1 MHTPRRFIEHVA
13 LGLLLAMAAAV
24 PALAQA
30 REFEGPDFQRL
41 RDQYFQ
47 ELHGYGGG
55 DAAASIFQRAL
66 AAKNAMAFRTV
77 FPSAATGAWI
87 PIGPSGFFS
96 QDGYFTS
103 SPQTDAGRVD
113 QALFNPIDP
122 SGMIIASPQG
132 GVWKTN
138 TLGASW
144 TPLSDAACSNQ
155 LNDVAVD
162 PVNANILYGAINS
175 GACFMTRSVDG
186 GATWTNITAGGAGS
200 TYQILVDSATA
211 GSATGTTLFAAT
223 FGRIYK
229 SINSGVTWTTSLTST
244 NLSATLAWHL
254 IQAPGAPNTIF
265 AAIED
270 RSDVNKVTAPRSG
283 IWRTT
288 DKGTT
293 WTQVGGAGV
302 PNFTLAGRFAIAT
315 SRARPRSVWVIA
327 GNAKDQSL
335 LGLWRYDDD
344 TGTWTALNGTDVY
357 DGNKRGDFGKQAN
370 YDLTLAVDPVD
381 AKRIYVAGI
390 RAFRSFDGGATFSEM
405 ALNIH
410 CDWHRIT
417 VDQKNRMRI
426 AAATDGG
433 VFLSLDGGDSWISK
447 NNNLAIAMYYPG
459 VSVHPTNATII
470 LGGTQDNGSN
480 ISNGTALWA
489 GVSGGDGGYTAINRL
504 NPNIQYTSCQYGTGG
519 ACIYR
524 RDLGAAFPQIV
535 TGTAGIVIG
544 DRGRFIAPLVID
556 PSVPTTLYFGTFRL
570 YRSIDEIKTWVPITG
585 DLTKGSG
592 VLSAIAVAPNN
603 SKFIYVGATDGSIS
617 LSKDGGTTF
626 STVSTGLPARFIQH
640 IDVDPADSLHAMIV
654 IGAGAPGNHVFVTS
668 NGGTSWTNLTA
679 NLPDISMNAG
689 VMIPGQTNHMFVA
702 SDIGVF
708 ESTDGGA
715 SWAAAA
721 GIPNVIV
728 NDVVYNSANQLLV
741 AATYGRGMFQLSL
754 ANPTA
759 VLRGDVDR
767 DATVNAADAL
777 LVLQAMVGAALPAPL
792 TSMPHGDANCNG
804 KLETTDALIIL
815 RASVGLTTTGAC
827 VGTKQ

>member
-1 MHTPRRFIEHVA
+1 MHTPSRFVERA
-13 LGLLLAMAAAV
+13 SFCLLMAFCAAV
-24 PALAQA
+24 PVFAQG
-30 REFEGPDFQRL
+30 REFEGAEFQRL

-47 ELHGYGGG
+47 EIHGYGGG
-55 DAAASIFQRAL
+55 DAAASIYQRAF
-66 AAKNAMAFRTV
+66 AAKNAMSFRTI
-77 FPSAATGAWI
+77 FPSAVGAPWI
-87 PIGPSGFFS
+87 PIGPSGFFN
-96 QDGYFTS
+96 QDGFFTS

-113 QALFNPIDP
+113 EVLFNPFDP
-122 SGMIIASPQG
+122 SGLIIGTPQG

-144 TPLSDAACSNQ
+144 TPMSDAACSNQ
-155 LNDVAVD
+155 MNDVSVD
-162 PVNANILYGAINS
+162 PVNPNIMYGSMNA
-175 GACFMTRSVDG
+175 GACFITRSVDG
-186 GATWTNITAGGAGS
+186 GATWTNITAGGT
-200 TYQILVDSATA
+200 TYQILVDSVTA
-211 GSATGTTLFAAT
+211 GSTTGTTLFAAT

-229 SINSGVTWTTSLTST
+229 SINSGATWTTSLTST
-244 NLSATLAWHL
+244 NTSATLAWQL
-254 IQAPGAPNTIF
+254 MQAPGAPNTIF

-288 DKGTT
+288 DKGAT
-293 WTQVGGAGV
+293 WTQLSGAAA
-302 PNFTLAGRFAIAT
+302 PNFTLAGRIAITT
-315 SRARPRSVWVIA
+315 SRARPRSLWVA
-327 GNAKDQSL
+327 AANAKDGSL

-344 TGTWTALNGTDVY
+344 TGAWATLNATDVY

-370 YDLTLAVDPVD
+370 YDLTLAVDPFD
-381 AKRIYVAGI
+381 ANRVYVAGT
-390 RAFRSFDGGATFSEM
+390 RAFRSFDGGATFSQM

-417 VDQKNRMRI
+417 VDPKNRMRI

-459 VSVHPTNATII
+459 VSIHPTNGTIV
-470 LGGTQDNGSN
+470 LGGTQDNGTN
-480 ISNGTALWA
+480 ISNGTLLWS
-489 GVSGGDGGYTAINRL
+489 GVSGGDGGFTAINPI
-504 NPNIQYTSCQYGTGG
+504 NPKIQYTSCQYTSGG

-524 RDLGAAFPQIV
+524 RDLGAASPQIV
-535 TGTAGIVIG
+535 SGTAGIVVG

-556 PSVPTTLYFGTFRL
+556 PSVPTTLYFGTYRL
-570 YRSIDEIKTWVPITG
+570 YRSIDEIKTWVPISG
-585 DLTKGSG
+585 DLTRGSG
-592 VLSAIAVAPNN
+592 TLTTIAVAPNN
-603 SKFIYVGATDGSIS
+603 SKFIYVGATDGTIS
-617 LSKDGGTTF
+617 LSRDGGTTF
-626 STVSTGLPARFIQH
+626 STVSAGLPTRLIQR
-640 IDVDPADSLHAMIV
+640 INVDPADSLHAMAV
-654 IGAGAPGNHVFVTS
+654 IGPGSPGSHVFVTS
-668 NGGTSWTNLTA
+668 NGGTSWTNVTG

-689 VMIPGQTNHMFVA
+689 VMIPGQTNHMFVG

-715 SWAAAA
+715 SWGTAV

-728 NDVVYNSANQLLV
+728 NDVVYNSTNQLLI
-741 AATYGRGMFQLSL
+741 AATFGRGMFQLSL

-777 LVLQAMVGAALPAPL
+777 LVLQSMVGTALPAPL
-792 TSMPHGDANCNG
+792 TPMPHGDANCNG

-815 RASVGLTTTGAC
+815 RAAVGLTTTGAC